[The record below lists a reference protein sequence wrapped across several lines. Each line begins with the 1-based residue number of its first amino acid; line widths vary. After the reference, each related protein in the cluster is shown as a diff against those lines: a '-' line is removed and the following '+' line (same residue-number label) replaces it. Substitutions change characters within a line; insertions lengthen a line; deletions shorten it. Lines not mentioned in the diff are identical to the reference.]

1 MKIYLK
7 PNTNVFTVEL
17 NALLT
22 NSVNSVT
29 GDVDDINVSNDEFAG
44 GNADSRRRGRGNV
57 RNQWE
62 DDEMDEEQW

>member
-29 GDVDDINVSNDEFAG
+29 GDVDDINVSNGEFG
-44 GNADSRRRGRGNV
+44 GGDADSRRRRGNA

>member
-44 GNADSRRRGRGNV
+44 GNADSRRRRGNA